1 MILGINASRAR
12 SGGAKLHIFKIIS
25 NLNPILFDI
34 NKIHIWAEE
43 DLLLQLP
50 NKKWLQ
56 KHDYKKKNIFIE
68 LFWEFFMLPIL
79 LIKNNCDILFNVDS
93 GSVCRFKPCVSLNQD
108 ILCFENDE
116 VTKLGYSYER
126 LRQIILK
133 FIQSRTLY
141 NSNGTIFLTNYAV
154 KLFKSSINNKFYT
167 YKIIPHGI
175 DKIFKYKDNYQFDNT
190 SELTIKCLYVS
201 PIWSFKHQWNVVKAI
216 SQVRNLGYNINLTLI
231 GRTKTP
237 YFKKLKNEID
247 ISDPKKKFVQI
258 IGEIKPN
265 DLKLYYANSDIFIFA
280 SSVESFGITLLE
292 AMSYGLPIAC
302 SELSS
307 MSETL
312 GNSGHYFNPYNIAS
326 IKSSIIQL
334 IADEKKRK
342 QLGISARIRSN
353 NFSWAKTTFETFQYI
368 QEIHQKY
375 NKTSNV

>member
-1 MILGINASRAR
+1 M
-12 SGGAKLHIFKIIS
+12 KL
-25 NLNPILFDI
+25 
-34 NKIHIWAEE
+34 
-43 DLLLQLP
+43 
-50 NKKWLQ
+50 
-56 KHDYKKKNIFIE
+56 
-68 LFWEFFMLPIL
+68 
-79 LIKNNCDILFNVDS
+79 
-93 GSVCRFKPCVSLNQD
+93 
-108 ILCFENDE
+108 
-116 VTKLGYSYER
+116 
-126 LRQIILK
+126 
-133 FIQSRTLY
+133 
-141 NSNGTIFLTNYAV
+141 IFL
-154 KLFKSSINNKFYT
+154 I
-167 YKIIPHGI
+167 
-175 DKIFKYKDNYQFDNT
+175 Q
-190 SELTIKCLYVS
+190 
-201 PIWSFKHQWNVVKAI
+201 
-216 SQVRNLGYNINLTLI
+216 
-231 GRTKTP
+231 
-237 YFKKLKNEID
+237 
-247 ISDPKKKFVQI
+247 KKFVQI